1 MRELVIEGGVH
12 VALNLPSLS
21 PLGKLTGLRRLEL
34 PNVMSSDSSLEPLAK
49 LRSLEHLFLSARAFE
64 VEGIPLVAVALPGA
78 EGRCLE
84 PSWVPGKS
92 PGSYTFPC
100 PRCGQAQAFLN
111 GKGMRRSC
119 PECKA
124 PYIKTPGSMGSRY
137 EIILVRCLP
146 GRIIPRSFP
155 GHRGGPRLR
164 LDPTLLW
171 LDLSSGALPPASG
184 MRHQRLGMA
193 CIGQYPR
200 RQRHSLILSYMCIS
214 HSSLCSYVSPPREP
228 GDSGSCRDRYDGRS
242 ICYSRV
248 GSA

>member
-1 MRELVIEGGVH
+1 MRELPLLGSLRMVVLIDVKVPDEEFQVLSHCPGIEHLTIFYSKKLVDMKFLAGLRRLQTLHILNAPKLDYATLPELATLRELVIEGGVH

-64 VEGIPLVAVALPGA
+64 VEEYARLAVALPGA
-78 EGRCLE
+78 KGRCLE

-124 PYIKTPGSMGSRY
+124 PYIEK
-137 EIILVRCLP
+137 
-146 GRIIPRSFP
+146 
-155 GHRGGPRLR
+155 HRAR
-164 LDPTLLW
+164 W
-171 LDLSSGALPPASG
+171 EAG
-184 MRHQRLGMA
+184 MR
-193 CIGQYPR
+193 
-200 RQRHSLILSYMCIS
+200 
-214 HSSLCSYVSPPREP
+214 SSW
-228 GDSGSCRDRYDGRS
+228 
-242 ICYSRV
+242 
-248 GSA
+248 